1 MKKLKRVKIRRI
13 NRSGVGQPIS
23 DRYWLPILAGCAFLL
38 YLYIFSHTPY
48 VHDDWDWGISI
59 GIEQLVTANINS
71 RYTGNLLIVLMTRS
85 RIFRDLFMTLVAGAI
100 PLCLVKL
107 SGLSGKRGAMV
118 FLLMNTVIL
127 SQESAIWKQT
137 YSWTS
142 GFANYVVSDLAVLV
156 FFILIEQA
164 FTSGKRKTGTAGLV
178 MMAAFAMAAQM
189 LIENLTIWLL
199 AASLLAF
206 ALAMKTKKAVPEMKA
221 LFVGAVLG
229 AAAMFSSSIYGQL
242 VTSGQALSGGRKIV
256 IFSGRSWP
264 DIAAYILDESKESIA
279 GIYETNAELSVLLLL
294 LLSVLLLIRAL
305 KRRGTAA
312 SDRKLSIGT
321 GIGAAVANIALAG
334 CLLGSRAGLPFF
346 TDLFQDRAAGLLSL
360 ILFFLVLAEFFLL
373 WLAEKKSKYVYYAFI
388 WASSLLVFVPLML
401 TNVGGGRLFSLPL
414 TLQLLVAAK
423 LCGCLYPCFSEG
435 KAQSRAQNAVLLALL
450 MIGAIPAARKARDY
464 REIGSIAAEQKE
476 IIEAAKESGAGKI
489 ILPAYS
495 YDLENA
501 YLWYPCPWD
510 ELKEGYFKEFYG
522 IDASVTVEFIYR

>member
-1 MKKLKRVKIRRI
+1 MKKLKRLKIRRI
-13 NRSGVGQPIS
+13 NRPGVGQPIS

-38 YLYIFSHTPY
+38 YLYIFSRTPY

-59 GIEQLVTANINS
+59 GLEQLVTANINS

-85 RIFRDLFMTLVAGAI
+85 RIFRDLFMALVASAI

-156 FFILIEQA
+156 YFVLVEQA
-164 FTSGKRKTGTAGLV
+164 FTSGKRKTGAAGLV
-178 MMAAFAMAAQM
+178 MMAVFVMAAQM

-199 AASLLAF
+199 AVSLLAF
-206 ALAMKTKKAVPEMKA
+206 ALAMKMKKAVPEMKA
-221 LFVGAVLG
+221 LLVGAVLG
-229 AAAMFSSSIYGQL
+229 TAAMFSSSIYGQL
-242 VTSGQALSGGRKIV
+242 VTSGQALGGGRKIV

-264 DIAAYILDESKESIA
+264 DIAAYILDESKESLA
-279 GIYETNAELSVLLLL
+279 GIYEANAELSVLLLL
-294 LLSVLLLIRAL
+294 LLSALLLIHAL
-305 KRRGTAA
+305 KRKGTAA
-312 SDRKLSIGT
+312 SERKLYIGT
-321 GIGAAVANIALAG
+321 GIGTAANIALAG
-334 CLLGSRAGLPFF
+334 CLLGTKAGLPFF
-346 TDLFQDRAAGLLSL
+346 TDLFQDRAVGLLSL
-360 ILFFLVLAEFFLL
+360 LLFFLVLAEFFLL
-373 WLAEKKSKYVYYAFI
+373 WLADKESKYAYYAFI
-388 WASSLLVFVPLML
+388 WVSSLLVFAPLML

-423 LCGCLYPCFSEG
+423 LCGCLYPYFPEG
-435 KAQSRAQNAVLLALL
+435 KAQSRAQNAALLALL
-450 MIGAIPAARKARDY
+450 VIGAIPAARKARDY
-464 REIGSIAAEQKE
+464 CEIGKIAAEQRE
-476 IIEAAKESGAGKI
+476 IIEEAKESGAGKI

-495 YDLENA
+495 YDLEKA

-522 IDASVTVEFIYR
+522 IDASVEVEFVYR